1 MTTSATVRLLVDPNR
16 RILIVDDNRSIHE
29 DFRKILGGG
38 ADRGDLNALHE
49 ELFGASVESRSE
61 SFDLDSAHQGEEAL
75 EKVRAARA
83 ANRPYALIFIDVRMP
98 PGLDG
103 IQTTAKLLNED
114 PDVGIVICSAYSD
127 HSWEEMTEAFG
138 MTDRVLILK
147 KPFDTVEVRQ
157 LAHALQRRWELAR
170 LAALRVEDLTA
181 VIEAQTKELKAA
193 NEALRQEAAARE
205 DALRRLAE
213 SNEQIR
219 TLAYQDGLTGLPN
232 RRLLNEH
239 LEKVMARARRK
250 GTEFAVL
257 FIDVDNF
264 KLINDTVGHQAAD
277 EVLRQLASSLAQLI
291 RSDDVLSLYME
302 ADVDL
307 TTTVTIEPITDSVLS
322 RLGGDEFIILLPD
335 TRDRFAAG
343 AVARRVLKHLE
354 QPIRV
359 DGHDVVVGASIGIA
373 TYPEDGLSSET
384 LVRNADTAMYHA
396 KQQGKNAFQYYSAAM
411 NAASVERLT
420 LESGLRRAIEDQGL
434 ELHYQPQIDVRT
446 GRIIG
451 AEALLRWRHRERG
464 YISPTTFVPIA
475 EDTGLILPIGDWVLN
490 RACRQAAD
498 WQRAGLAAVP
508 VAVNVSGVQFRRQD
522 LRELVGRALDKSG
535 LHPSLLRIEIT
546 ESVIVSV
553 RDRAVQLLNELRNL
567 GVGLALDDFGTGY
580 SSLSY
585 LKSFPINMLK
595 IDRSFVAEMLSNHT
609 TATIIEAIVSMTRIL
624 GLKLLAEGVEDQSQ
638 FAFLRELGCDAIQG
652 FYVSGAVPAEEFAK
666 LLKKYGD
673 ASMLPAPTVK
683 ARQTA

>member
-1 MTTSATVRLLVDPNR
+1 
-16 RILIVDDNRSIHE
+16 
-29 DFRKILGGG
+29 
-38 ADRGDLNALHE
+38 
-49 ELFGASVESRSE
+49 
-61 SFDLDSAHQGEEAL
+61 
-75 EKVRAARA
+75 
-83 ANRPYALIFIDVRMP
+83 
-98 PGLDG
+98 
-103 IQTTAKLLNED
+103 
-114 PDVGIVICSAYSD
+114 
-127 HSWEEMTEAFG
+127 
-138 MTDRVLILK
+138 
-147 KPFDTVEVRQ
+147 
-157 LAHALQRRWELAR
+157 
-170 LAALRVEDLTA
+170 
-181 VIEAQTKELKAA
+181 
-193 NEALRQEAAARE
+193 
-205 DALRRLAE
+205 
-213 SNEQIR
+213 
-219 TLAYQDGLTGLPN
+219 
-232 RRLLNEH
+232 
-239 LEKVMARARRK
+239 
-250 GTEFAVL
+250 
-257 FIDVDNF
+257 
-264 KLINDTVGHQAAD
+264 
-277 EVLRQLASSLAQLI
+277 
-291 RSDDVLSLYME
+291 
-302 ADVDL
+302 
-307 TTTVTIEPITDSVLS
+307 
-322 RLGGDEFIILLPD
+322 LPD

-666 LLKKYGD
+666 MLKKYGD
-673 ASMLPAPTVK
+673 ASMLPAPNVK